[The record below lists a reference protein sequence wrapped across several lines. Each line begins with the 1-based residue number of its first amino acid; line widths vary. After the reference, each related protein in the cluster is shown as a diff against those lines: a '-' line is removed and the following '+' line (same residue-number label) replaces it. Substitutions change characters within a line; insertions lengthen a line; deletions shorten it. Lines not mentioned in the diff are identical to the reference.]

1 LTLEIADA
9 GGYPGS
15 LPGNGLNIRKVFFKK
30 CDNYL
35 EKCRGPEI
43 VMCFPGVLNDALMK
57 L

>member
-35 EKCRGPEI
+35 EKRR
-43 VMCFPGVLNDALMK
+43 V
-57 L
+57 